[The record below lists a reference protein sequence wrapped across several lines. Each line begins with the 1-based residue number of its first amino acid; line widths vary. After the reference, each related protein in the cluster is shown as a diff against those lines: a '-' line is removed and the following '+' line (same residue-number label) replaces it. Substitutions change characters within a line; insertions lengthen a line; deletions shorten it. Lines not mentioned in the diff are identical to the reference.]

1 MRGVTIDKEAKTITA
16 QGGCTWEDVDKAS
29 YEHGLVTV
37 GGTVNHTGIGGL
49 TLGGGYGWLSGEYG
63 LVIDNL
69 LSVQMVLA
77 DGSIVTA
84 SNSENKDLF
93 WAVRGAG
100 QSFGVV
106 VEFTYRAYEQTSS
119 VWAGQIAFIPND
131 LETLA
136 ATVNDLHA
144 KAKGN
149 SGMVLG
155 FVRPPPAFLPVATAF
170 LYFNGPATEAED
182 FYAPLFALK
191 PVMNSCASMAYPEL
205 NSMINFAVGHGDR
218 KTSKGATFTT
228 PIRPAFFQSIFDE
241 YANFIKQNPSIFC
254 TLLFEQLPSEKICA
268 ISNDAMAF
276 ANRGDHQNA
285 LISPKWKDPARDEKC
300 RAWAAE
306 LAGKFEEEK
315 ERRKWEG
322 IRMKHEGS
330 GQYGNYDGD
339 FYSLIWVCVRI
350 VDKKNLGLNER
361 GQIIFAANYPRLQE
375 LKRKFDANNIFN
387 KSHVQIDT
395 SVNQV
400 ESGIGQLAV

>member
-1 MRGVTIDKEAKTITA
+1 MIDLSHMRDVTVDKEARTITA
-16 QGGCTWEDVDKAS
+16 QGGCTWEDVDKAG

-69 LSVQMVLA
+69 LSVQMLLA

-93 WAVRGAG
+93 WAVCGAG
-100 QSFGVV
+100 QAFGVV
-106 VEFTYRAYEQTSS
+106 VEFTYRAYEQTST
-119 VWAGQIAFIPND
+119 VWAGQMAFVPND
-131 LETLA
+131 LETLVI
-136 ATVNDLHA
+136 TVNDLHT

-155 FVRPPPAFLPVATAF
+155 FVRPPPAFLPVAIVF

-182 FYAPLFALK
+182 FYAPLVALK
-191 PVMNSCASMAYPEL
+191 PVMNKCASMAYPKL
-205 NSMINFAVGHGDR
+205 NSMINFAVEHGGR
-218 KTSKGATFTT
+218 KSSKGATFAT

-241 YANFIKQNPSIFC
+241 YASFITQNPSIFC
-254 TLLFEQLPSEKICA
+254 TVLFEHLPSEKICA
-268 ISNDAMAF
+268 VPKDATAF

-285 LISPKWKDPARDEKC
+285 LISPKWKDPAQDEKC
-300 RAWAAE
+300 KAWATE

-315 ERRKWEG
+315 ERGKREG
-322 IRMKHEGS
+322 DIKMKHEGS

-339 FYSLIWVCVRI
+339 FT
-350 VDKKNLGLNER
+350 
-361 GQIIFAANYPRLQE
+361 P
-375 LKRKFDANNIFN
+375 
-387 KSHVQIDT
+387 
-395 SVNQV
+395 
-400 ESGIGQLAV
+400 